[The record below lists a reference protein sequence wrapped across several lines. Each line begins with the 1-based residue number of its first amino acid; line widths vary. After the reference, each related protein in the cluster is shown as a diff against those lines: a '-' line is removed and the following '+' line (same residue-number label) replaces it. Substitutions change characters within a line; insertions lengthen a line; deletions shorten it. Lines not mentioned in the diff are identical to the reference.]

1 MTGRHWNPPTLL
13 RAFFESMNDT
23 QVCQMLGDAI
33 EVGFVFPER
42 AARPDEDTMPNSFLR
57 DAAHV
62 FSIQLGIDPI
72 YNEHRW
78 MSRLAIL
85 AYRAKEVHHGDAG

>member
-1 MTGRHWNPPTLL
+1 MTRRHWKPPALL
-13 RAFFESMNDT
+13 RNFFESMTDA
-23 QVCQMLGDAI
+23 QVSQMLEDAI

-42 AARPDEDTMPNSFLR
+42 GARPDEDTMPNSFLR
-57 DAAHV
+57 DAAHI
-62 FSIQLGIDPI
+62 FSLGLGIDPI

-85 AYRAKEVHHGDAG
+85 AYRAKGDRDAHAG